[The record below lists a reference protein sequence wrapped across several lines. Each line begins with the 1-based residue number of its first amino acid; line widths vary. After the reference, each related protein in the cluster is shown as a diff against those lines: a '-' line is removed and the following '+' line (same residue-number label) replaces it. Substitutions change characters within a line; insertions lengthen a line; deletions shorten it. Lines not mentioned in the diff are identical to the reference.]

1 MKYIAPTYNKETVET
16 EDIILAS
23 SGVIDLGNGA
33 TLTETAEGTAQVGAS
48 ALDVLGLR

>member
-1 MKYIAPTYNKETVET
+1 MKYATPTYNKETIET

-33 TLTETAEGTAQVGAS
+33 TLTETAEGTANVSAS
-48 ALDVLGLR
+48 VLDVLGLR